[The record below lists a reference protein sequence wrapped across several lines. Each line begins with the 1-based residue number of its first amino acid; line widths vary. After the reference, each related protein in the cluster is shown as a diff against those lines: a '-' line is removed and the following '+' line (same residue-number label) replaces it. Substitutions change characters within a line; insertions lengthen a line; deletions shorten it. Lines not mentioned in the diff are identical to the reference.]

1 MTRKLTVAAT
11 AVIVAVAGLT
21 VAKAADYFSPYFQA
35 KQEQVLAPAPCGD
48 HGGLMG
54 PASLGHDDGSLLLA
68 FTCNDQRVILWR
80 DMRPGSGNSSAVGAR
95 TSSIKVQL
103 DAPNGTVQRGGVVAG
118 GGWAFECGHVIEGFQ
133 ISVGGMVV
141 YDVTRG
147 TRPDV
152 IAAYGSCAANAGFN
166 FTIDTSRLSA
176 GTYPV
181 SVLAADDQG
190 FTNVSNQLTLTVLP

>member
-152 IAAYGSCAANAGFN
+152 IAAYGSCAANAG
-166 FTIDTSRLSA
+166 SS
-176 GTYPV
+176 
-181 SVLAADDQG
+181 
-190 FTNVSNQLTLTVLP
+190 